1 MTQSLSYLVTMVSEV
16 ETNMVGVERIK
27 EYQEVENEVDIM
39 TPSHEQHYLDDWPSR
54 GEVSFNNYSTRYRP
68 GLDLVLT
75 GITCHINAGEKVG
88 IVGRTGAGKSSI
100 TLSLFRLL
108 ISAKCGQIRNYLDIS
123 E

>member
-1 MTQSLSYLVTMVSEV
+1 MSADLEKAIVS
-16 ETNMVGVERIK
+16 VERIK

-39 TPSHEQHYLDDWPSR
+39 TPSHEQHYLHDWPSR

-108 ISAKCGQIRNYLDIS
+108 ISAKCGQISNNLDIS
-123 E
+123 ELLSQLEGV